1 MVVDLHW
8 SFTDHHFRR
17 SSGSEEEKEGEA
29 MQWWWS
35 ELRRSAVEL
44 QNSSMSTKRM
54 LTVNVAALVINFV
67 AAVSAGE
74 VPLTAVQLLW
84 VNLIMDTLG
93 ALALA
98 TEKPTEELIKKKP
111 VVLLTLQ
118 FKGESIFAVN
128 KRVNDTL
135 IFNTFVLCQVFNEF
149 NARNLE
155 KKNVFE
161 GIHKNKLFMAIIGI
175 TLVLQVVMVEFL
187 KKFANTERLNWGQW
201 GICIGFAA
209 ASWPIGWLVKCISVP
224 DRPIFSYL
232 RKEDEKAES
241 DDEASMRPPR
251 DIGLIEDTE
260 VHDI

>member
-1 MVVDLHW
+1 MGIQGTEVAKE
-8 SFTDHHFRR
+8 
-17 SSGSEEEKEGEA
+17 SSDIVI
-29 MQWWWS
+29 
-35 ELRRSAVEL
+35 LDD
-44 QNSSMSTKRM
+44 NFSSVATVLKWGRCVYNNIQKFIQFQ

-98 TEKPTEELIKKKP
+98 TEKPTEELMKKKP
-111 VVLLTLQ
+111 VGRKAPLITNVMWRNLMAQALYQIAVLLTLQ
-118 FKGESIFAVN
+118 FKGESIFDVN
-128 KRVNDTL
+128 KKVNDTL

-209 ASWPIGWLVKCISVP
+209 ASWPIGWLVKCITVP
-224 DRPIFSYL
+224 ERPIFSYVKFNK
-232 RKEDEKAES
+232 RCY
-241 DDEASMRPPR
+241 
-251 DIGLIEDTE
+251 IE
-260 VHDI
+260 